1 MIHATIVKND
11 YHRPLTTRDLMLSGT
26 KSSDIIY
33 TLPSGEWMVIPVE
46 YLKKDGTMKKVAIK
60 AIERMK
66 KAA

>member
-33 TLPSGEWMVIPVE
+33 TLPSGEWMVIPHE
-46 YLKKDGTMKKVAIK
+46 YLKKDGTMKKVAVK

>member
-1 MIHATIVKND
+1 MIYVHTTKND

-33 TLPSGEWMVIPVE
+33 TLPSGEWMVIPRE
-46 YLKKDGTMKKVAIK
+46 YLKKDGTMKKVAVK
-60 AIERMK
+60 AIKRMK